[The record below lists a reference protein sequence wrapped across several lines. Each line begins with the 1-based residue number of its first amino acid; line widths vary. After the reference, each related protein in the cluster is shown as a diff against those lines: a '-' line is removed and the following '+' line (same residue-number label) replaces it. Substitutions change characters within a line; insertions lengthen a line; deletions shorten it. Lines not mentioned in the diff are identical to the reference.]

1 VARRQAL
8 VDAATLFVARA
19 LLSFVAIRLGFDH
32 VSDDD
37 FARVTIAQELAH
49 TPKLDPTGT
58 SWLPLPFWL
67 LGGVMM
73 AFGRSLTVARVAS
86 VLFAAAA
93 TPLPYLAMRR
103 GGIARRDALLGVTMA
118 TLCPWSVWLGAAT
131 VPEAMA
137 ASLVSAGAIGLGL
150 TPRARGADDRRYT
163 GLWLAC
169 LGAACLSRYEAWPV
183 AATIAAS
190 SALGAWRAGAGGE
203 RRRAILIAALASAA
217 PLAWMAWNAHAH
229 DGPLHFFRR
238 VSSYKRA
245 LGEGATDSLA
255 ALAMY
260 PTLLLTTATGVSVPA
275 LLGLSRRDAV
285 RAWRVPLACA
295 GVAIA
300 LLAYGNVRDGA
311 PTHHPERALLVPLHL
326 LGPFAAAAIGPVV
339 LLTRRG
345 RAAIAFA
352 FLVWTGFLVRAMAW
366 RAPAQAADE
375 DRAPQIERGRE
386 LARRGVTGFTV
397 EPCAY
402 EHYALI
408 AGYGAPERVRVPR
421 ERALP
426 TRTPDATC
434 PEVNVDPPPP

>member
-1 VARRQAL
+1 MTRRQAL
-8 VDAATLFVARA
+8 VDAAALVLARA

-37 FARVTIAQELAH
+37 FARVTIAQEFAH
-49 TPKLDPTGT
+49 APKLDPTGT

-67 LGGVMM
+67 LGAVMM
-73 AFGRSLTVARVAS
+73 VLGRSLTVARVAS
-86 VLFAAAA
+86 VLFAALA

-103 GGIARRDALLGVTMA
+103 GGVARRDALLGVTMA

-150 TPRARGADDRRYT
+150 SGRERGADDARST
-163 GLWLAC
+163 ALWLAC
-169 LGAACLSRYEAWPV
+169 VAGACLSRYEAWPV
-183 AATIAAS
+183 AATIAAAS
-190 SALGAWRAGAGGE
+190 VVGAWRAGPGDA
-203 RRRAILIAALASAA
+203 RRRALVVAALASAA

-245 LGEGATDSLA
+245 MGEGTTDTLA

-260 PTLLLTTATGVSVPA
+260 PILLITTATGVSVPA
-275 LLGLSRRDAV
+275 LLGLGRREVTRTWAT
-285 RAWRVPLACA
+285 PLACA
-295 GVAIA
+295 AVAIA
-300 LLAYGNVRDGA
+300 MLAYGNVRDGA

-326 LGPFAAAAIGPVV
+326 LGPFAAAALGPVV
-339 LLTRRG
+339 LATRRG

-352 FLVWTGFLVRAMAW
+352 FVVWGAFLVRAMAW

-375 DRAPQIERGRE
+375 DRAPQVARGRE
-386 LARRGVTGFTV
+386 LARRGVTALSL

-408 AGYGAPERVRVPR
+408 AGYGAPERVHVPR

-426 TRTPDATC
+426 TRTPDARC
-434 PEVNVDPPPP
+434 PEVRVDAAP